1 MLKRFAVIAVFSLCF
16 GLFAAPLF
24 TINSRRR
31 PVTMLVT
38 GNFLS
43 PYILAETYLGLTNQ
57 PYIRI
62 MQDGKIYLNMPKQI
76 RGIAPRELAG
86 VINSFGLKRIVIIG
100 DERYVSAEFEKNL
113 RKINTKATPIV
124 RIYGDNWLRIAE
136 ELDDLL
142 NVGHLASNFRENYQ
156 DAIIRTQPTQL
167 QSRPRPATPEKQPE
181 AMTEVQPA
189 EVEKPAAE
197 TEKAAEP
204 AADVKAMPV
213 DPVPAK

>member
-57 PYIRI
+57 PYIRV

-86 VINSFGLKRIVIIG
+86 VVNSFGLKRIVIIG

-181 AMTEVQPA
+181 VMTEVQPA

-197 TEKAAEP
+197 AEKVAEP

>member
-57 PYIRI
+57 PYIRV

-86 VINSFGLKRIVIIG
+86 VVNSFGLKRIVIIG

-181 AMTEVQPA
+181 VMTEVQPA